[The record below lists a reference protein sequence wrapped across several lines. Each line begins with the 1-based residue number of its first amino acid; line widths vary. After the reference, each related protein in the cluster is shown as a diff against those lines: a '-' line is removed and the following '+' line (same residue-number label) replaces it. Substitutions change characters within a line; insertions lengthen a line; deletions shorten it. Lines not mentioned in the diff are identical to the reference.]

1 MLQNLESTLPLHA
14 ENSVHLTCWNGE
26 NQITSTLM
34 RKVQSSLTRWSGVVN
49 DDVHGISV
57 MWQVGHQW
65 DRNRM
70 QAGPHAQ
77 PDSWYVKDPLAE
89 PELIP
94 QFQHGPSGVGEMR
107 PVHQVEVDVTFIG
120 RPHMPD
126 PPLQTRGFGYPAK
139 TMSLT
144 LITWMKCSEMRFFK
158 NFSQESIAIQH
169 LCSVAKLTERSIW
182 I

>member
-1 MLQNLESTLPLHA
+1 
-14 ENSVHLTCWNGE
+14 
-26 NQITSTLM
+26 
-34 RKVQSSLTRWSGVVN
+34 
-49 DDVHGISV
+49 

-126 PPLQTRGFGYPAK
+126 PPLQTRGFGIPHQDHVAYIDH
-139 TMSLT
+139 LN
-144 LITWMKCSEMRFFK
+144 EMFRD
-158 NFSQESIAIQH
+158 EI
-169 LCSVAKLTERSIW
+169 L
-182 I
+182 